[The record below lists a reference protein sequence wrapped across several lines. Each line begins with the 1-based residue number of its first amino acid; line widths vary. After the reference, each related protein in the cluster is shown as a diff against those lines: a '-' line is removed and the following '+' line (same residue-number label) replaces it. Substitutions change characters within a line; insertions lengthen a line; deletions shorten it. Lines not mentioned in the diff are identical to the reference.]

1 MGDRFDRLAARHAN
15 VEVLLRRPGIG
26 HNNGPTFDMSW
37 EAWVWRR
44 AAAKAWKTPKPEVAM
59 MRLKRAERLGITY
72 RELTSVIMDSGA
84 HLSAAV
90 MPLSLAAR
98 VRRGPNREIIVE
110 PRNSIAALV
119 AKFRGRL
126 FVLGDIDAVPGLS
139 DEERAGFLSLL
150 NRAFD
155 GKVEALGWGHDGPAI
170 RAILKANA
178 LPHQEAF
185 MVGAGMGHRVLAEA
199 AGLPVAL
206 DTVEIRNGR
215 LFHAIG
221 LVDQP
226 LEAHAIDFV
235 ATIDPPR
242 ERVKLQGTAIINGLP
257 TRISIGIRTESAS
270 GPPVTVHA
278 DLPGGHL
285 AFEGWTGHRSTDDP
299 LHGSMSATSTSP
311 ATFIASVRPPT
322 LHTSIR
328 LN

>member
-90 MPLSLAAR
+90 IPLSLAAR
-98 VRRGPNREIIVE
+98 VRRGPKGEIIVE
-110 PRNSIAALV
+110 PRNSVAALV

-199 AGLPVAL
+199 AGLPL
-206 DTVEIRNGR
+206 TKDIDTW
-215 LFHAIG
+215 LA
-221 LVDQP
+221 
-226 LEAHAIDFV
+226 
-235 ATIDPPR
+235 
-242 ERVKLQGTAIINGLP
+242 P
-257 TRISIGIRTESAS
+257 TG
-270 GPPVTVHA
+270 
-278 DLPGGHL
+278 
-285 AFEGWTGHRSTDDP
+285 
-299 LHGSMSATSTSP
+299 
-311 ATFIASVRPPT
+311 
-322 LHTSIR
+322 
-328 LN
+328 